1 MKGGEIVMLEKKL
14 KFFTPA
20 HKEPK
25 TESGYHLKVYE
36 SDPYYHV
43 EVFKDGVLVDNH
55 LLTNDEAELEKLVK
69 KYERM

>member
-1 MKGGEIVMLEKKL
+1 MLKKKL

-25 TESGYHLKVYE
+25 TENGFHLKCYE

-43 EVFKDGVLVDNH
+43 EVFKDGELVDSH
-55 LLTNDEAELEKLVK
+55 LLMNDTDELESLVK
-69 KYERM
+69 KYERIK

>member
-1 MKGGEIVMLEKKL
+1 MLKKKL

-20 HKEPK
+20 HKESK
-25 TESGYHLKVYE
+25 TENGYNLKVYE

-43 EVFKDGVLVDNH
+43 EAFKDGILVDSH
-55 LLTNDEAELEKLVK
+55 LLMNDSTELESLVK